1 LCRQAAWSEQHA
13 ARSAALQVVV
23 RCRAAV
29 SDTGEHALSCVT
41 VVGPT
46 MLELRDHSCA
56 SAADGA

>member
-1 LCRQAAWSEQHA
+1 
-13 ARSAALQVVV
+13 VV